1 MIQKESNQVQEN
13 LVNAQ
18 ISKKVGEDSKDVKA
32 PLQNNNQPIIQIES
46 SNYHKYNNPFT
57 AHSLYSGRTFDIKP

>member
-32 PLQNNNQPIIQIES
+32 PL
-46 SNYHKYNNPFT
+46 
-57 AHSLYSGRTFDIKP
+57 